1 MSRAIAL
8 AALAL
13 AACGPPT
20 STPTADA
27 GRPAMDAGTLGPE
40 LFCQLAMVGAIGDTL
55 PCVATA
61 VFARG
66 GPNSTTIT
74 VRTTAGAPKP
84 EVNFS
89 FRVILEPE
97 AGKTYGWADDVLS
110 GDLSINDAARGST
123 FLASK
128 AEQIDPASF
137 SFRPGETTGR
147 VATSSG
153 AQLRFV
159 FSLEA
164 TLRPTP
170 TSQAPNNTRVTISV
184 TR

>member
-1 MSRAIAL
+1 VRAL
-8 AALAL
+8 LCAALVAVT
-13 AACGPPT
+13 ACGPAP
-20 STPTADA
+20 STTGPDA
-27 GRPAMDAGTLGPE
+27 GRPVADAGSLGPA
-40 LFCQLAMVGAIGDTL
+40 LFCQAAMVGAIGDTL
-55 PCVATA
+55 PCEVTA

-66 GPNSTTIT
+66 GPNSTTLT
-74 VRTTAGAPKP
+74 VRTTARAPKP
-84 EVNFS
+84 ELNFG

-110 GDLSINDAARGST
+110 GDLSINDPARGNT

-128 AEQIDPASF
+128 TEMIDPASF

-147 VATSSG
+147 VTTSTG
-153 AQLRFV
+153 AQLRLV
-159 FSLEA
+159 FNLEA
-164 TLRPTP
+164 TLRPTA